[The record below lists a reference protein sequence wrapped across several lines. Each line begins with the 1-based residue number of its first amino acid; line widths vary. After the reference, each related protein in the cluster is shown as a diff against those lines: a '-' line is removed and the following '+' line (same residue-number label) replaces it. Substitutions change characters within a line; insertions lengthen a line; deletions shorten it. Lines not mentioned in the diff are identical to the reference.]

1 MEWSDHSLVSYS
13 WKKINRR
20 EIEDN
25 KEINNRGFYFF
36 FAVLGIDEN
45 HSTTHRMALNVESV
59 LGDKAQFLTKE
70 ETGTMNNMA
79 ALVLIDGI
87 AVVDEEKAKK
97 LTLFLLKRIMPFGSV
112 VRNDIYI
119 PMDPTSKLSLG

>member
-1 MEWSDHSLVSYS
+1 
-13 WKKINRR
+13 
-20 EIEDN
+20 
-25 KEINNRGFYFF
+25 
-36 FAVLGIDEN
+36 
-45 HSTTHRMALNVESV
+45 
-59 LGDKAQFLTKE
+59 
-70 ETGTMNNMA
+70 MNNMA